1 MWSELSNKT
10 SKKIHSLV
18 LNFDISKP
26 TDKCILLLREVCLF
40 EPVVYKI
47 PITPKPHCVPND
59 CHNNVARYVSEY
71 GGEHVKGY
79 YFITNIDDDSDG
91 CAIYHSVVRKDG
103 VLIDITPHN
112 DTRTHNLFA
121 AVNDELT
128 FSFVNTRTSTLNRT

>member
-1 MWSELSNKT
+1 
-10 SKKIHSLV
+10 

-128 FSFVNTRTSTLNRT
+128 FSFVNTRMSKLNRNGSSS